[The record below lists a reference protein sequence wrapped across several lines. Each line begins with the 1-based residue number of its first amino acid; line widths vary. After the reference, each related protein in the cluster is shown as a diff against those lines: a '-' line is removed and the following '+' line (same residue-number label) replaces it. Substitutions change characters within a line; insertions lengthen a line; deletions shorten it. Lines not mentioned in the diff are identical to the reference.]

1 VAGSGEYVGEGP
13 PDTYGHARHARHA
26 QSTPVRQN
34 VVAVLLGVSWFA
46 GTIAAYLIGG
56 SLAYAIEPAG
66 AAQEPSTGP
75 DLVGIGGMLLAFLLG
90 AQISLLRDRRRHP
103 KARYKALHGW
113 RYRTIDQALRHNLW
127 VIPAAAGFIVVGL
140 YLAHHRG

>member
-1 VAGSGEYVGEGP
+1 MRGIIASVAEEP
-13 PDTYGHARHARHA
+13 PDTHGHARHA

-46 GTIAAYLIGG
+46 GIIAAYLIGG

-66 AAQEPSTGP
+66 AAQEPGTGP
-75 DLVGIGGMLLAFLLG
+75 ALVGIGGMLLAFLVG

-113 RYRTIDQALRHNLW
+113 RYRTIDQALRYNLW
-127 VIPAAAGFIVVGL
+127 LIPAAAGFIVVGL
-140 YLAHHRG
+140 WLTHHPG

>member
-1 VAGSGEYVGEGP
+1 VAEGP
-13 PDTYGHARHARHA
+13 PDTHGHARHA

-46 GTIAAYLIGG
+46 GIIAAYLISG
-56 SLAYAIEPAG
+56 SLADAIEPAG
-66 AAQEPSTGP
+66 AAQEPGTGP
-75 DLVGIGGMLLAFLLG
+75 ALVGTGGMLLAFLVG

-113 RYRTIDQALRHNLW
+113 RYRTIDQALRYNLW

-140 YLAHHRG
+140 WLTRHPG